1 MSSKIRKCVREL
13 ERGEEI
19 DVLLPEYAKQYMIAQ
34 DSLSR
39 IRMMMEYYMFY
50 EMISEGLNPYVES
63 AKETA
68 DALHGIVEQYF
79 EKEPAM
85 SEVEKMAQDL
95 LDLRREVIDR
105 MDVLTAYVDRFV
117 VYEYVLNRIQ
127 YRFDD
132 METMPSD
139 GVFAQDLLQFIFGS
153 RDNAVISDNI
163 RFAVGQLPMR
173 MTRSR
178 YFDLI
183 KESLSLYKDADK
195 SSLDGF
201 LYMFR
206 TNAMLYRNEHM
217 KEYFT
222 EFVPVLEEFEQLDYD
237 NMDEATYRI
246 YAEKLR
252 VNASKLN
259 DISDLYMEL
268 GSLINEMYMIC
279 AAHKYT
285 KNETAMEETDLVI
298 RGINALFC
306 NSDDSSVWDMVEE
319 GNILQTSEDKL
330 SWLGEKL
337 PAVEGKQENYYES
350 TNTAGAVLE
359 ELIES
364 RKEDIERLGLTDDFR
379 TLKKMFLLNS
389 NSTFADLN
397 EALDEEKVTE
407 ERIEN
412 ETAALI
418 LECKEAFKGKSRM
431 LRRAIMANTLEKM
444 PVFFQS
450 SQEVADYVTNSLE
463 QCSDEAEKYAVKQI
477 LSDVIDE

>member
-246 YAEKLR
+246 YAEK
-252 VNASKLN
+252 AS
-259 DISDLYMEL
+259 
-268 GSLINEMYMIC
+268 C
-279 AAHKYT
+279 
-285 KNETAMEETDLVI
+285 
-298 RGINALFC
+298 
-306 NSDDSSVWDMVEE
+306 
-319 GNILQTSEDKL
+319 
-330 SWLGEKL
+330 
-337 PAVEGKQENYYES
+337 
-350 TNTAGAVLE
+350 
-359 ELIES
+359 
-364 RKEDIERLGLTDDFR
+364 
-379 TLKKMFLLNS
+379 
-389 NSTFADLN
+389 
-397 EALDEEKVTE
+397 
-407 ERIEN
+407 
-412 ETAALI
+412 
-418 LECKEAFKGKSRM
+418 
-431 LRRAIMANTLEKM
+431 
-444 PVFFQS
+444 
-450 SQEVADYVTNSLE
+450 
-463 QCSDEAEKYAVKQI
+463 
-477 LSDVIDE
+477 

>member
-13 ERGEEI
+13 EKGENI
-19 DVLLPEYAKQYMIAQ
+19 DTLLPEYVKQYMIAQ
-34 DSLSR
+34 DNFVR
-39 IRMMMEYYMFY
+39 IKLMMEYYMFY
-50 EMISEGLNPYVES
+50 EMISEGINPYADS
-63 AKETA
+63 AKEVA
-68 DALHGIVEQYF
+68 EALHKTIETYF
-79 EKEPAM
+79 EKEPDLP
-85 SEVEKMAQDL
+85 EVEKMAQEL
-95 LDLRREVIDR
+95 LSMRQEVIDR
-105 MDVLTAYVDRFV
+105 MDVLTAYVDRFA
-117 VYEYVLNRIQ
+117 VYEYVLNRVQ

-139 GVFAQDLLQFIFGS
+139 EVFAQDLLQFIFGS

-163 RFAVGQLPMR
+163 RFVVGQLPMR

-183 KESLSLYKDADK
+183 KESISLYKDNDK

-206 TNAMLYRNEHM
+206 TNAMLYQNEHM
-217 KEYFT
+217 NEYFT
-222 EFVPVLEEFEQLDYD
+222 EFASILEEFDQIDYD
-237 NMDEATYRI
+237 TIDEAAYRI

-259 DISDLYMEL
+259 DISDLYMQL
-268 GSLINEMYMIC
+268 GSLINDMYIIC
-279 AAHKYT
+279 AAHQYT
-285 KNETAMEETDLVI
+285 NNEPQIEETNLVI
-298 RGINALFC
+298 RGVNALFC
-306 NSDDSSVWDMVEE
+306 NNEESQVWKMVEE
-319 GNILQTSEDKL
+319 GNILQTPEDKL
-330 SWLGEKL
+330 YWLGEKL
-337 PAVEGKQENYYES
+337 TAAEGKQEKNYES

-364 RKEDIERLGLTDDFR
+364 RQEDIKRLGLTKDFK
-379 TLKKMFLLNS
+379 TLKNMFLLNS
-389 NSTFADLN
+389 NSVFAELN
-397 EALDEEKVTE
+397 EELSEEKVTE
-407 ERIEN
+407 EMIEK

-450 SQEVADYVTNSLE
+450 SQEVADYVTTSLA
-463 QCSDEAEKYAVKQI
+463 QCSDEAEKYAIKQI
-477 LSDVIDE
+477 LSDIIDE

>member
-237 NMDEATYRI
+237 NMDEATYRQAAI
-246 YAEKLR
+246 DVIQKLADDVGIPKSLSEAGVKREDIPFLAES
-252 VNASKLN
+252 AFN
-259 DISDLYMEL
+259 DACTPGNPRDV
-268 GSLINEMYMIC
+268 SL
-279 AAHKYT
+279 
-285 KNETAMEETDLVI
+285 EEI
-298 RGINALFC
+298 IGI
-306 NSDDSSVWDMVEE
+306 
-319 GNILQTSEDKL
+319 
-330 SWLGEKL
+330 
-337 PAVEGKQENYYES
+337 YES
-350 TNTAGAVLE
+350 
-359 ELIES
+359 I
-364 RKEDIERLGLTDDFR
+364 F
-379 TLKKMFLLNS
+379 
-389 NSTFADLN
+389 
-397 EALDEEKVTE
+397 
-407 ERIEN
+407 
-412 ETAALI
+412 
-418 LECKEAFKGKSRM
+418 
-431 LRRAIMANTLEKM
+431 
-444 PVFFQS
+444 
-450 SQEVADYVTNSLE
+450 
-463 QCSDEAEKYAVKQI
+463 
-477 LSDVIDE
+477 